1 MLGTLLEDD
10 CSKTI
15 ARMTKLVR
23 FINCTIFRLMSMTL
37 QRLMGIR
44 NKEIVVFILRL
55 TFITLKRLTEYNLN
69 PLELVDVV
77 P

>member
-1 MLGTLLEDD
+1 
-10 CSKTI
+10 
-15 ARMTKLVR
+15 
-23 FINCTIFRLMSMTL
+23 MSMTL

-55 TFITLKRLTEYNLN
+55 TFITSKRLTEYKLN